1 MAMMRLMG
9 KPDEFELVALDYCVT
24 YEVSPPSWQAP
35 RCGYRD
41 DAGASPAA
49 EAAGAGGVE
58 LMARAQWNAPGP
70 NGEPSAPAPLVPEAP
85 GLTGQVE
92 GDATAALEALTV
104 PADPKQ
110 PLQVRCDRLIRM
122 DFLAAGSVLN
132 WTAEQQAHGRVVQFL
147 NLHRLVAVFFNV
159 VGINEHAWVVARK
172 D

>member
-1 MAMMRLMG
+1 M
-9 KPDEFELVALDYCVT
+9 E
-24 YEVSPPSWQAP
+24 W
-35 RCGYRD
+35 
-41 DAGASPAA
+41 
-49 EAAGAGGVE
+49 
-58 LMARAQWNAPGP
+58 PGP
-70 NGEPSAPAPLVPEAP
+70 NGEPSAFAPLVPEAP

-92 GDATAALEALTV
+92 GDATGGAGGVGV

-159 VGINEHAWVVARK
+159 VGINEHAWVVAAQGLKAWTMVGCGACNCPHRPHLRAL
-172 D
+172 